1 MHTLVCVYFGCSAIM
16 YENRPGHYVEALA
29 LMTHMQLHDGLK
41 PTTTTYNLV
50 MTACDNAANYA
61 KVILS
66 LIQ

>member
-1 MHTLVCVYFGCSAIM
+1 VFVLNCTL

-29 LMTHMQLHDGLK
+29 LLTHMQLHGGLK

-61 KVILS
+61 KVILT